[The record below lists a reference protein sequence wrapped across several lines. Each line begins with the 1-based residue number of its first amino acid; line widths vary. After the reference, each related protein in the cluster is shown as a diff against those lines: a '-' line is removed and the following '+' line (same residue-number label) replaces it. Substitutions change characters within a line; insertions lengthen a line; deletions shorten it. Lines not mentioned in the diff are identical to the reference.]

1 MFRRKKDAEELSCG
15 FEVIEF
21 LTVSCFDDGKVMVFG
36 IIKQEVKEIR
46 EKYLFLYSKTEY
58 TA

>member
-1 MFRRKKDAEELSCG
+1 M
-15 FEVIEF
+15 
-21 LTVSCFDDGKVMVFG
+21 TVSCFDDGKVMVFG
-36 IIKQEVKEIR
+36 IIKQEVREKW